1 MAGGRFR
8 RFTGTQLLG
17 RLIWGR
23 VLSYLCGVEYI
34 ACRTFKVDDF
44 VKGLSLLVGIV
55 VAELQDVYVGKTVR
69 DAAAHPSGSGW
80 ALRALAWSGLGSQ
93 RSALTASPKSAF
105 CLSVCLRQR
114 QCTVL
119 PSHPVL

>member
-55 VAELQDVYVGKTVR
+55 VAELQAFMWGRLLGMLLPT
-69 DAAAHPSGSGW
+69 PQ
-80 ALRALAWSGLGSQ
+80 ALGG
-93 RSALTASPKSAF
+93 
-105 CLSVCLRQR
+105 
-114 QCTVL
+114 
-119 PSHPVL
+119 H